1 MSADGGSVHQTGRW
15 LGLTGAALLAA
26 AVGLVAQTPS
36 LVLLGGVG
44 AALGAYDRVAV
55 PPATSVAIERS
66 IEPTDPGVG
75 ESVTVRLTVRNEGD
89 RTLPDVRVADG
100 VPETVRV
107 VDGTASVGTSLRP
120 GASTTVTYEMTG
132 GNDRCV
138 FDPATVVVRDVV
150 GVVARHDRVAVS
162 PDSVTWKR
170 PSGKAMLPLIP
181 AVYRRPGQVPVDD
194 GGSGQSFYAV
204 RERRPNDP
212 LSRVDWNRYARTGEL
227 TTVEFQREQ
236 AATVIVVVDTRQ
248 AAAVA
253 PGETAQTAV
262 ERSTTAAL
270 ALVEGL
276 PEDGHAVGL
285 AALSPQESWLPPGQS
300 EAHRRQARDRIR
312 EDRAFTATP
321 VTESP
326 DVDRLFAQLPE
337 AANVIFLSPLC
348 DDESATVARRLAA
361 RGHPVTVVSPDA
373 TATDTAGHRL
383 AHLERGDRLRELR
396 AAGVEVYDWDQGTSL
411 QGLLGQA
418 GGGR

>member
-1 MSADGGSVHQTGRW
+1 MSESAGGSVHQTGRW

-26 AVGLVAQTPS
+26 AVGLVAQAPA

-55 PPATSVAIERS
+55 PPAASVAVERS
-66 IEPTDPGVG
+66 IEPTDPGIG

-107 VDGTASVGTSLRP
+107 VDGSASVGTSLRP

-150 GVVARHDRVAVS
+150 GVVARHDRIDVQ
-162 PDSVTWKR
+162 PESVTWER
-170 PSGKAMLPLIP
+170 PSGKAMLALIP

-194 GGSGQSFYAV
+194 GGRAV
-204 RERRPNDP
+204 LLRRPGAPAERP

-236 AATVIVVVDTRQ
+236 AATVIVLVDSRQ

-253 PGETAQTAV
+253 PAETAQTAV
-262 ERSTTAAL
+262 ERSRTAAL

-285 AALSPQESWLPPGQS
+285 AALSPRRAGC
-300 EAHRRQARDRIR
+300 HRGKA
-312 EDRAFTATP
+312 
-321 VTESP
+321 SP
-326 DVDRLFAQLPE
+326 
-337 AANVIFLSPLC
+337 
-348 DDESATVARRLAA
+348 T
-361 RGHPVTVVSPDA
+361 
-373 TATDTAGHRL
+373 
-383 AHLERGDRLRELR
+383 
-396 AAGVEVYDWDQGTSL
+396 
-411 QGLLGQA
+411 
-418 GGGR
+418 GGRHASGSGRTGRSRRRR

>member
-1 MSADGGSVHQTGRW
+1 MSGTVHQTGRW

-36 LVLLGGVG
+36 LVLLGGIG
-44 AALGAYDRVAV
+44 AALGAYDRVAA
-55 PPATSVAIERS
+55 PPPTSVAIERS
-66 IEPTDPGVG
+66 IEPPDPGVG
-75 ESVTVRLTVRNEGD
+75 ESVTVHLTIRNEGE

-107 VDGTASVGTSLRP
+107 VDGSASVGTSLRP

-132 GNDRCV
+132 GTDRCV
-138 FDPATVVVRDVV
+138 FDPVTVIVRDVV
-150 GVVARHDRVAVS
+150 GVVARHDRVEVS
-162 PDSVTWKR
+162 PDAVTWAR
-170 PSGKAMLPLIP
+170 PSGKAMLALIP

-236 AATVIVVVDTRQ
+236 AATVVVLVDTRQ

-253 PGETAQTAV
+253 PDETAQTAV

-300 EAHRRQARDRIR
+300 AAHRQQARDRIR
-312 EDRAFTATP
+312 EDRAFAATP

-326 DVDRLFAQLPE
+326 DVERLFAQLPK

-348 DDESATVARRLAA
+348 DDESASVARRLAA

-373 TATDTAGHRL
+373 TATNTAGHRL
-383 AHLERGDRLRELR
+383 AHLERADRLRALR
-396 AAGVEVYDWDQGTSL
+396 AAGVEVYDWGAEESL
-411 QGLLGQA
+411 QGLLGRA
-418 GGGR
+418 GRDGG